1 MNNIGIG
8 TSAVKK
14 KSMLSVIFWTIVKSK
29 TAFAGLIIIILLILS
44 AIFADIIAPP
54 VFEERLND
62 YLPGY
67 MRQNL
72 ENRFQSPN
80 TQYWFGTDNFGRD
93 IFARVIHGSRISL
106 QVGVIAVSISSLIG
120 VMLGAI
126 SGFYGGRVDNA
137 LMRLLDMALAIPN
150 ILLALVIAA
159 SLGAGL
165 VNLMIAVGIGGI
177 PGYARIVRG
186 SVMSVKEQEFV
197 EAARSSGATDATLI
211 FRHILPNCMAP
222 VIVSITMGLG
232 SAILAAAALAFIG
245 LGAAP
250 PSPEWGSMLSD
261 ARRFMRTFFPMVA
274 FPGGAIA
281 LVVLGFN
288 MLGDGLRDAL
298 DPRLNQR

>member
-1 MNNIGIG
+1 VNNIGIG